1 MIAGKTAHDARVL
14 QAVMYRQRMR
24 QQVLYGQFREY
35 MEIAEEVMAR
45 RQALGLSAT
54 RLWAPVVGAGNEI
67 VWEADYAD
75 LATFER
81 ESATFYGDVE
91 AMKHWR
97 ALWQLAVQGSTQDEL
112 LQEAPRIA

>member
-1 MIAGKTAHDARVL
+1 
-14 QAVMYRQRMR
+14 MYRQRIR

-35 MEIAEEVMAR
+35 MEAAQELIAR
-45 RQALGLSAT
+45 RQALGLAAP
-54 RLWAPVVGAGNEI
+54 RLWAPVVGQGNEI
-67 VWEADYAD
+67 VWELDYAD

-81 ESATFYGDVE
+81 ETAAFYSDTD

-97 ALWQLAVQGSTQDEL
+97 ALWQLVVQGTTQDEL

>member
-1 MIAGKTAHDARVL
+1 MAPEARVL
-14 QAVMYRQRMR
+14 QAVMYRHRMS

-35 MEIAEEVMAR
+35 MEAADEVVSR
-45 RQALGLSAT
+45 RQALGLSAP
-54 RLWAPVVGAGNEI
+54 RLWAPVVGGGNEI
-67 VWEADYAD
+67 VWDVDYAD

-81 ESATFYGDVE
+81 ETAAFYGDAD

-112 LQEAPRIA
+112 LQEAPHIA

>member
-1 MIAGKTAHDARVL
+1 MADRARVMEE
-14 QAVMYRQRMR
+14 VMYRQRIR

-35 MEIAEEVMAR
+35 MEAAEELMAR
-45 RQALGLSAT
+45 RSALGLAAPK
-54 RLWAPVVGAGNEI
+54 LWAPVVGPGNEI
-67 VWEADYAD
+67 VWELDYAD

-81 ESATFYGDVE
+81 ETAAFYGDTD

-97 ALWQLAVQGSTQDEL
+97 ALWQLAVQGSTHDEL

>member
-1 MIAGKTAHDARVL
+1 MIRPVRVL
-14 QAVMYRQRMR
+14 QAAMYRQRIR

-35 MEIAEEVMAR
+35 LEAAEELMAR
-45 RQALGLSAT
+45 RSALRLAAPK
-54 RLWAPVVGAGNEI
+54 LWAPVVGPGNVI
-67 VWEADYAD
+67 VWELDYAD

-81 ESATFYGDVE
+81 ETAALYGDTD

-97 ALWQLAVQGSTQDEL
+97 ALWQLAVQGSTHDEL